1 MMSYSQEIGVS
12 MLLSGIFKSKMFQEL
27 LGNASRISQGLLKRS
42 YEGGL
47 TRDNSGL
54 RGLCWPCPNTIE
66 PGRNV
71 KFG

>member
-1 MMSYSQEIGVS
+1 MSYSQEIGVS
-12 MLLSGIFKSKMFQEL
+12 ILLSGIFRSKMFQ
-27 LGNASRISQGLLKRS
+27 ASRIFQELLKRS

-66 PGRNV
+66 PG
-71 KFG
+71 